1 YGFRILPS
9 RLAPYSFLNFDKT
22 TWGYKLACLVG
33 IYAVGYAIS
42 WLLSV
47 LNRKC
52 SWIWFI
58 RPKSARSEN
67 P

>member
-1 YGFRILPS
+1 MLVLYGFRILPS

-33 IYAVGYAIS
+33 IYAVGYVIS

-47 LNRKC
+47 LM
-52 SWIWFI
+52 
-58 RPKSARSEN
+58 E
-67 P
+67 